1 MSLNPWSSISS
12 TAQEGGGRFRLA
24 GENGS
29 LGHTLKWVFQTPLPV
44 CFLLWIQWDQLIGIS
59 ATMPCPLQYCN
70 IPYHTLARAQ
80 LSRVR
85 GHLACH
91 PHASGEYRVS
101 LGSRIRSLAL
111 SSRSSCPPPPL
122 PPLRF
127 SPLLSTSASMNLLCR
142 ILYVLN
148 HFICKQ
154 NLKESWCGC
163 LSHFNTTFQKMHPGL
178 FEIRVQ
184 AVLPTFTIAVVSLW
198 QAVFLLDVPPIL
210 LFWWLLC

>member
-1 MSLNPWSSISS
+1 MLGLQAWPPLFLKRCFHNYKLFKHSKKFSRDRLNLKHGEMGLNAESPPPHVFMSLNPWSSISS

-111 SSRSSCPPPPL
+111 SSRSSCPPPA
-122 PPLRF
+122 PP
-127 SPLLSTSASMNLLCR
+127 S
-142 ILYVLN
+142 
-148 HFICKQ
+148 
-154 NLKESWCGC
+154 
-163 LSHFNTTFQKMHPGL
+163 
-178 FEIRVQ
+178 
-184 AVLPTFTIAVVSLW
+184 
-198 QAVFLLDVPPIL
+198 
-210 LFWWLLC
+210 